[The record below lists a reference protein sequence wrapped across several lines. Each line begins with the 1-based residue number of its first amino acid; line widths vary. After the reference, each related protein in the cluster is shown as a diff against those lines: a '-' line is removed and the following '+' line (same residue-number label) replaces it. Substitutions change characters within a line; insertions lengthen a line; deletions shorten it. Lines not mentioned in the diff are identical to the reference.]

1 MGAQENMASE
11 SVASLDVTISLR
23 SQMARHCAG
32 HARLL
37 SRSAR
42 YRKVANKNVTKHST
56 YQAEG
61 DLVGD
66 GAQMPRSVPNP
77 T

>member
-1 MGAQENMASE
+1 MGAQENMTSE

-37 SRSAR
+37 SRSAC
-42 YRKVANKNVTKHST
+42 YRKVANKNFIKHST

-66 GAQMPRSVPNP
+66 SLQMPRGVPDP